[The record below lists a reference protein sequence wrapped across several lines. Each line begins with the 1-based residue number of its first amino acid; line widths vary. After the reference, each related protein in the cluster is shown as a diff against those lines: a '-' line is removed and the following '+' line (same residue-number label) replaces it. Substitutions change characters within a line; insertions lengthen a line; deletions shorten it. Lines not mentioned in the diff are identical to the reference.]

1 MLSRPP
7 RVSTHVAA
15 LFMLAI
21 TLTLLSL
28 VAGQGEST
36 DDQDLSTLSTEELTI
51 LEKQLEK
58 EVADSNKALA
68 SLKADT
74 QKLRE
79 EQKALDNES
88 SRLSDARDS
97 EAQLKA
103 DRDREVEVAKAD
115 VQNKQASIARMNARA
130 NKLKDQVVDLEE
142 KLRELEA
149 DKEET
154 EKRYNDPSIFDVLD
168 SRSADWGSIPRNV
181 YNKTRHQIVPAL
193 AGISDIATK
202 YHQRVS
208 RTSRVL
214 EVFASA
220 LLYGFVCFSVF
231 TSYKIYQKVRGHMT
245 IDRILFLAD
254 AYCALFWSLIL
265 VCYLFLLDDPLRRI
279 QLRSP
284 EIFFAFQLATIT
296 SYSFL
301 ILVRVVV
308 LASEL
313 SLHALGEV
321 LATVVVGQHYYIR
334 IWLPAVLDEGFRGTW
349 FFYFS
354 YAAMFWSFAAIRVE
368 NWMGRKKLSAGEKPI
383 QGALQMA
390 WKRVANMFGRKHIG
404 NDTEINAEEDVFVP
418 PPPQRVAEEGNF
430 EVLIENIERRNK

>member
-1 MLSRPP
+1 
-7 RVSTHVAA
+7 
-15 LFMLAI
+15 MLAI
-21 TLTLLSL
+21 MLTLLSL

-51 LEKQLEK
+51 LETQLEK

-79 EQKALDNES
+79 EQETLDMES
-88 SRLSDARDS
+88 TRLSDARDS
-97 EAQLKA
+97 EAQVKS
-103 DRDREVEVAKAD
+103 DRDRELEIAKAD

-154 EKRYNDPSIFDVLD
+154 EKRYNDPSLFDVLD
-168 SRSADWGSIPRNV
+168 SRSADWGRIPRNV

-193 AGISDIATK
+193 AGISNIATN

-220 LLYGFVCFSVF
+220 LVYGFVCLSVF
-231 TSYKIYQKVRGHMT
+231 TSYKIYQKVRGNMT
-245 IDRILFLAD
+245 IDRILFLSD

-284 EIFFAFQLATIT
+284 EMFFAFQLATIT

-313 SLHALGEV
+313 SMHALGEV

-354 YAAMFWSFAAIRVE
+354 YAALFWSFAVIRVE
-368 NWMGRKKLSAGEKPI
+368 NWVGTKELNAGESPI
-383 QGALQMA
+383 QKAVQMA
-390 WKRVANMFGRKHIG
+390 WKRVINMFGRKCIG
-404 NDTEINAEEDVFVP
+404 SDPETNAEEDAFVP
-418 PPPQRVAEEGNF
+418 LPPPRVAEEVNF
-430 EVLIENIERRNK
+430 EVLTENTERRNI